1 MLLKATKFGSLRDC
15 RSRCRLKESFHTRG
29 RCTDETLRCWTH
41 CICLAPF
48 GGNKALELFSG
59 FQKWSGLRTGNVCF
73 PGGARALAEGGG
85 CGSHPVL
92 DCRASPLESPPT
104 LGRGKRSIQLAH
116 CERTAQRHVGPAVVG
131 QAG

>member
-1 MLLKATKFGSLRDC
+1 MEMIERARELAAEMRPAMIDFAQRGIRCPSLPGEGS
-15 RSRCRLKESFHTRG
+15 
-29 RCTDETLRCWTH
+29 
-41 CICLAPF
+41 CLAPF
-48 GGNKALELFSG
+48 STKKGPPKFFSG

-73 PGGARALAEGGG
+73 PGGARALAEHGG

-104 LGRGKRSIQLAH
+104 LGRGKRSIRLAH
-116 CERTAQRHVGPAVVG
+116 CERTARRHVGPAVIG